1 MTEPAFLD
9 FDLPP
14 AAEVSPLDVEP
25 IEPLEADRIEVQTF
39 DPIKRARQL
48 ADELPRYWQG
58 TLRVA
63 GSSEQMPA
71 DLELDRLVPLEAMV
85 DVFGQLTIAGQT
97 VPVQG
102 NLNAATEQL
111 NLLLLGDDLPADLEP
126 GGNFLG
132 LQMFNISMWVGPRLT
147 SRAALLRLAPVAQY
161 QEPPVRGLW

>member
-48 ADELPRYWQG
+48 ADTLPRQWQG

-63 GSSEQMPA
+63 GSSERIPA

-111 NLLLLGDDLPADLEP
+111 SLLLSL
-126 GGNFLG
+126 
-132 LQMFNISMWVGPRLT
+132 IHI
-147 SRAALLRLAPVAQY
+147 
-161 QEPPVRGLW
+161 